1 MAENVIQALSNALV
15 DKVEV
20 LNANPGQSFS
30 IIYTPCISKAK
41 E

>member
-15 DKVEV
+15 DK
-20 LNANPGQSFS
+20 NANPGQSFS